1 VREGISRSTLAEQ
14 VYQQLKRR
22 IINQE
27 LRPGSRLIVG
37 HIAEEMGISLT
48 PVREAL
54 TRLVKD
60 GLVDM
65 IPHKGAYVA
74 KPTKKN
80 FEDLFA
86 VRQALET
93 LAVRL
98 ATPKLTRADFKAMD
112 EILEYGEKSL
122 SAGDSKSWLEADEK
136 LHDFIIRK
144 SENEVLIQ
152 IFSQIWDRIHI
163 FRVWTVR
170 YPDRMKRASS
180 EHRNIVSALKE
191 RDAQGAEK
199 LMMEHIENTFLAG
212 IENESEKKQ
221 GGIDGTG

>member
-1 VREGISRSTLAEQ
+1 MREGISRSTLAEQ